1 MQGGDTRNTTV
12 KSVKKPQVI
21 TSGQEKI
28 ISQWDW
34 GDLLMFFVVVFV
46 VYFILFF
53 LLLGKK

>member
-21 TSGQEKI
+21 TSGQDKI

-34 GDLLMFFVVVFV
+34 GDMLMFFVF
-46 VYFILFF
+46 
-53 LLLGKK
+53 